1 MPIKG
6 ALRSAMNTMAR
17 IASTGLVVCSGI
29 AFGVTAMTGV
39 VAAVIFP
46 AMREIDPTLGGYAG
60 YDGPHW
66 SLAAGVIAE
75 KMFHVGFVVTGVMLG
90 LSLTAV
96 LGLVFLR
103 RIGGMPI
110 VRLGLV
116 VVTLGLF
123 LTHVGWL
130 QPRMDRVSRTYR
142 EAARTQ
148 QHEVAAA
155 MKVEFD
161 DMHPLAS
168 KLVGASA
175 LSALALFMV
184 SAWAASA
191 GRKSQVVER

>member
-1 MPIKG
+1 
-6 ALRSAMNTMAR
+6 MNTIAR
-17 IASTGLVVCSGI
+17 IASTGLVVGSGV

-39 VAAVIFP
+39 VAAVVFP
-46 AMREIDPTLGGYAG
+46 TMRDLDPTLGGYAG

-75 KMFHVGFVVTGVMLG
+75 KMFHVGFIVTGLMLG
-90 LSLTAV
+90 LSLVAV

-103 RIGGMPI
+103 RMSGVPI

-130 QPRMDRVSRTYR
+130 QPRMDRVSAAYR
-142 EAARTQ
+142 EAASTQ
-148 QHEVAAA
+148 QHEVAAE
-155 MKVEFD
+155 MKAKFD
-161 DMHPLAS
+161 SMHPVAS
-168 KLVGASA
+168 RLVGASA
-175 LSALALFMV
+175 LSSLALFLV

-191 GRKSQVVER
+191 GRETQREE